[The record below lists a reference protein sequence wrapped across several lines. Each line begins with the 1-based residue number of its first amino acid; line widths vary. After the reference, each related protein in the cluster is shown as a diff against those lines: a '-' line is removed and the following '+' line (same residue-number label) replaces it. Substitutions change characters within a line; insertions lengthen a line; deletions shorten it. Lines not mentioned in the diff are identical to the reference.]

1 MKWLLI
7 AKLLISFLLLNVG
20 FIGKPKLQA
29 LYCADERDLTTK
41 SFEDNWKDYAWIYDV
56 KIGKLY
62 EY

>member
-1 MKWLLI
+1 M
-7 AKLLISFLLLNVG
+7 G

-29 LYCADERDLTTK
+29 LYCADENDLNTK
-41 SFEDNWKDYAWIYDV
+41 SFEDNWKDYSWIYDV